1 MTTTTVVLSSIIVGL
16 VFLITVFFGLC
27 ILYMTIEISKLK
39 TLDVRLLN
47 MESYLKEISEQSD
60 DPVGGIGGGIAM
72 LGENGDPVILND
84 VLFKLMHSPQ
94 LLTADE
100 KKMTSKLLEDFID
113 QLKSD
118 TSSFDFNDDEDE

>member
-60 DPVGGIGGGIAM
+60 DPVGGIAM

>member
-1 MTTTTVVLSSIIVGL
+1 MTTTTVVLGSIILGL
-16 VFLITVFFGLC
+16 VFLITAFFGLC
-27 ILYMTIEISKLK
+27 ILYMTIEISKIK
-39 TLDVRLLN
+39 TLDTRLLN

-60 DPVGGIGGGIAM
+60 GPVSGGGIAM

>member
-1 MTTTTVVLSSIIVGL
+1 MTTTTVVLSSVIVGL

-27 ILYMTIEISKLK
+27 ILYMTIEVSKLK
-39 TLDVRLLN
+39 TLDVRLIN
-47 MESYLKEISEQSD
+47 MESYLKEISEQAD
-60 DPVGGIGGGIAM
+60 DPISGGGIAM
-72 LGENGDPVILND
+72 LGENGEPVILND